1 MVWVLQYFL
10 CVYNYVASDSPPPV
24 SSAFGFDIGSG
35 QRRFFEKEDSDAS
48 SEEESEEE
56 QEEEWVDVSVYC
68 SEWSL
73 LSEVSCIVVSFLPA
87 VPNIILKQYWDF
99 SKN

>member
-1 MVWVLQYFL
+1 MWSGTTVFSL
-10 CVYNYVASDSPPPV
+10 CIYVASDSPPA

-56 QEEEWVDVSVYC
+56 MEEE
-68 SEWSL
+68 
-73 LSEVSCIVVSFLPA
+73 
-87 VPNIILKQYWDF
+87 
-99 SKN
+99 

>member
-1 MVWVLQYFL
+1 MWSGTTVFSL
-10 CVYNYVASDSPPPV
+10 CICVASDSPPPV

-56 QEEEWVDVSVYC
+56 QEEE
-68 SEWSL
+68 
-73 LSEVSCIVVSFLPA
+73 
-87 VPNIILKQYWDF
+87 
-99 SKN
+99 